1 MRLGQAGFKVVIRRP
16 HASSLR
22 PREGQARCREN
33 ENKTPEKPCRWLV
46 SCGETQSGNQA
57 VQDSRLPH
65 GRRAARHWLGDQVT
79 RQREFLPLVMQLKKG
94 IPRVPSNAQKLF

>member
-16 HASSLR
+16 HASGLR

-33 ENKTPEKPCRWLV
+33 ENKTPEKPCHWLV

-79 RQREFLPLVMQLKKG
+79 GQREFLPLVVQRKKG
-94 IPRVPSNAQKLF
+94 IPRVSSNAQTLF